1 MVTKT
6 ININVRDSELDDL
19 NDSLGRTKKNI
30 DNVEGSAKK
39 ADAGLKKVGD
49 NGGAIATLDTFTGG
63 LATRIRDAAEASKL
77 FSFSLKGVQA
87 AIIATGIGAF
97 VVLLGLMVAYW
108 GEIKGA
114 VTGVS
119 AELEDQIE
127 LQTEISRQSEVQ
139 LKNFEAGEN
148 ILRLQGKTE
157 EQINELRKERI
168 NLVLETT
175 KAELDYQKMQL
186 QGQLEAEQ
194 RAKGIFNF
202 MTEAGTQ
209 FLTFIGTAIDGL
221 LGKLGIDIGLADKVG
236 EVRGSIFDSLFG
248 SEEAINDRKKEIEEL
263 TNTIISQQDRLAA
276 MEIARREGVGRGDIE
291 GSAVLPL
298 TGLAGMDSL
307 NEVLDAEFNALLL
320 QQTARTNLEQASADA
335 RRIIAEREAQAKI
348 ESFMLA
354 ADGFAVA
361 SELIGRET
369 AAGKAF
375 AVASTLAST
384 YLSAQQAYQSQ
395 LTIPTPDAPVR
406 AAVAAGVA
414 IASGLAN
421 VKNILAVKVPGQGG
435 GASGG
440 TGSPSRPPAFNVV
453 ANNPQNQLNQSLLE
467 SNREPMQAFVVD
479 KNITSAQELRRNKI
493 DDSSLGG

>member
-49 NGGAIATLDTFTGG
+49 NGGAIATLDSFTGG

-87 AIIATGIGAF
+87 AIVATGIGAF
-97 VVLLGLMVAYW
+97 VVALGLVVAYW

-139 LKNFEAGEN
+139 LRNFEAGEN
-148 ILRLQGKTE
+148 VLRLQGKSE

-175 KAELDYQKMQL
+175 KAELEYQKMQL

-209 FLTFIGTAIDGL
+209 FLTFIGGAIDNL
-221 LGKLGIDIGLADKVG
+221 LGRLGIDIGLADKVG

-263 TNTIISQQDRLAA
+263 TSTIIAQQDRLAA
-276 MEIARREGVGRGDIE
+276 MELARREGMGRGGVE
-291 GSAVLPL
+291 GVAVLPL
-298 TGLAGMDSL
+298 TGLAGMDNL

-320 QQTARTNLEQASADA
+320 QQTARTNLEEEQSNY
-335 RRIIAEREAQAKI
+335 RIWLSEQEAQAKVQ
-348 ESFMLA
+348 SFMLA
-354 ADGFAVA
+354 ADGFAAA

-384 YLSAQQAYQSQ
+384 YLSAQQAFQSQ

-406 AAVAAGVA
+406 AAIAAATAVV
-414 IASGLAN
+414 SGLAN
-421 VKNILAVKVPGQGG
+421 VKNILAVKIPGHGG
-435 GASGG
+435 GGSVGG
-440 TGSPSRPPAFNVV
+440 ASPSRPPAFNVV
-453 ANNPQNQLNQSLLE
+453 SSSAQNQLNNQLLD
-467 SNREPMQAFVVD
+467 SKNTPIQAFVVD
-479 KNITSAQELRRNKI
+479 REVTSAQEARRNKVEA
-493 DDSSLGG
+493 SSI